1 MRKLTALLLLTGLT
15 SLALLS
21 AAPAA
26 LQRVEDRPL
35 LPRPGLL
42 KVLFKAQLGLVTDY
56 FWILTL
62 NRIGA
67 AATPAEYR
75 DVYYYADLTTDL
87 DPRFDKAYLFAGV
100 TVPFHMGRGQYAN
113 TSESTTLLRKGVA
126 ALPDH
131 TRLRFQLAYNLMFFD
146 RQYKEAGAIIEE
158 LSRLPGAPDWYPAL
172 ATRLYAAAGDFDTS
186 MGLTLALRDGAEDE
200 ETRAYYDQRV
210 QEILQ
215 EQLLRQVDE
224 AIARYKAREGRLP
237 TTVAALV
244 SAGEL
249 RELPADPLGGQFFVG
264 EDGRA
269 YSSAAKFRLEVI
281 QDEKDAQGERVL
293 PKPVS
298 KTHDETQ
305 P

>member
-1 MRKLTALLLLTGLT
+1 M
-15 SLALLS
+15 
-21 AAPAA
+21 
-26 LQRVEDRPL
+26 
-35 LPRPGLL
+35 
-42 KVLFKAQLGLVTDY
+42 
-56 FWILTL
+56 
-62 NRIGA
+62 
-67 AATPAEYR
+67 
-75 DVYYYADLTTDL
+75 
-87 DPRFDKAYLFAGV
+87 
-100 TVPFHMGRGQYAN
+100 
-113 TSESTTLLRKGVA
+113 
-126 ALPDH
+126 
-131 TRLRFQLAYNLMFFD
+131 
-146 RQYKEAGAIIEE
+146 
-158 LSRLPGAPDWYPAL
+158 WYPAL